1 MLGKVKF
8 PFCCELPA
16 NEAVGIVYTTYLPST
31 SPRVLVCLVVGF
43 VFVIAFGLWERLGN
57 TRFPLCPQDIFASHY
72 GREFT
77 APFCLAFIVV
87 GFFYGTAVIY
97 PTMLSQTL
105 HNLRI
110 VIY

>member
-1 MLGKVKF
+1 MMT
-8 PFCCELPA
+8 A
-16 NEAVGIVYTTYLPST
+16 NEVVGIVYTTYLPST

-43 VFVIAFGLWERLGN
+43 VFVIAFGFWERLGN
-57 TRFPLCPQDIFASHY
+57 ARFPLCPNDIFASHY

-97 PTMLSQTL
+97 PTMLSKASSNQHML
-105 HNLRI
+105 AF
-110 VIY
+110 